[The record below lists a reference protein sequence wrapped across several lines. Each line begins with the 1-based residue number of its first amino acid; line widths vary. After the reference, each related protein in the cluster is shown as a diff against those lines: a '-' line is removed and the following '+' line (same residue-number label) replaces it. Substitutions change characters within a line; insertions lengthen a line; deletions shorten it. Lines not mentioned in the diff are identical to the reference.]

1 MKILLQDCSS
11 KKYMRLDSAWVD
23 DINEA
28 MDFLS
33 VIRAVSFGV
42 RELKSAFNIVQ
53 IEAGGWSDVIVFSPA
68 RTSGNI
74 TTIATENLN
83 LPEAAGVTRYAI
95 SAAICEN
102 SD

>member
-42 RELKSAFNIVQ
+42 RELKSA
-53 IEAGGWSDVIVFSPA
+53 GGWSDVIVFSPA

-95 SAAICEN
+95 SAAICEH